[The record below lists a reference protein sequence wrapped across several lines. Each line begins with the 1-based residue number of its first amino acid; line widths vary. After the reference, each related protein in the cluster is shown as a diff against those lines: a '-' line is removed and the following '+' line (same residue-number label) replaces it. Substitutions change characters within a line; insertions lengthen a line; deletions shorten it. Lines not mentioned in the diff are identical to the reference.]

1 VAVKNSLVRTGA
13 FWLFGRGF
21 QTHKVEGPESV
32 ASHPVVQ
39 GIVAADKFFVKVD
52 PRGKSYGPVPV
63 AAAGLHQGLGK
74 DGAPVSG
81 GRVQGEV
88 GATGTAATVEL
99 KPQTIQ
105 LLGPLDMLAAE
116 GTNGWHEAVTGR
128 IQQKYGLLFGQKER
142 NPKEHRRI
150 PSPDVD
156 PAGQLKMIIAVFF

>member
-63 AAAGLHQGLGK
+63 AVASLHHGLGK
-74 DGAPVSG
+74 DGATVSG
-81 GRVQGEV
+81 GGVQGVV
-88 GATGTAATVEL
+88 GATGAAATVEL

-105 LLGPLDMLAAE
+105 FLRPLDTLAAE

-128 IQQKYGLLFGQKER
+128 IQQKYSLLFEQKER
-142 NPKEHRRI
+142 
-150 PSPDVD
+150 SP
-156 PAGQLKMIIAVFF
+156 Q